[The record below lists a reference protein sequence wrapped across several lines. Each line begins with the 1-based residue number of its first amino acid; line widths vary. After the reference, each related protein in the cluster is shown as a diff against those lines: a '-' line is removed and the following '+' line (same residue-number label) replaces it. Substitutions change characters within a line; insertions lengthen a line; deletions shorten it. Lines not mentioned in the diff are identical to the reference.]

1 MASLHTYIIEKR
13 TLLLAGL
20 RLSLGLIFFWFGILK
35 VFGYNPVY
43 DLVYAVHPILVTATG
58 NFLLGAVEAL
68 IGLLLLINVLPRV
81 THIVLVV
88 HLLGTF
94 LTFLTAPE
102 LMFDPHFPVLSLAG
116 EFVFKNVTLAMA
128 GLVVLAYSPGKPP
141 R

>member
-88 HLLGTF
+88 HLFGTF